1 MPENRAAA
9 LIAATE
15 QVVVRALERAGNK
28 LKNKMQV
35 KPTCAAVDIYK
46 FVRSEDTEFLL
57 DDAWTH
63 VAAIAERHRIPAT
76 WLEGVLENYC
86 TQLLKEQTPHTF
98 TTFTLFMTSQ
108 MTVAGEKVP
117 A

>member
-1 MPENRAAA
+1 
-9 LIAATE
+9 
-15 QVVVRALERAGNK
+15 
-28 LKNKMQV
+28 MQV

-46 FVRSEDTEFLL
+46 FVKSEDTEFLL

-63 VAAIAERHRIPAT
+63 VAAIAERHDIPPR

-86 TQLLKEQTPHTF
+86 TQLLKDQTPHTF
-98 TTFTLFMTSQ
+98 GSFSTYMDGAALNLI
-108 MTVAGEKVP
+108 GEDVL

>member
-46 FVRSEDTEFLL
+46 FVKSEDTEFLL

-63 VAAIAERHRIPAT
+63 VAAIAERHDIPPR

-86 TQLLKEQTPHTF
+86 TQLLKDQTPHTF
-98 TTFTLFMTSQ
+98 NTFTIFMMSNM
-108 MTVAGEKVP
+108 MTTGA
-117 A
+117 AA